1 MQIHSVDTFRVD
13 TKEKTLKVLKRE
25 KRKNLE
31 SAEEGKKINLES
43 AKWEDASKEAFS
55 RLINKRLHNKRK
67 LPKFPKLRKFFIILR
82 KCYLSAPRNRGFL
95 SIPV

>member
-1 MQIHSVDTFRVD
+1 LTLSELI
-13 TKEKTLKVLKRE
+13 LKV
-25 KRKNLE
+25 NLE
-31 SAEEGKKINLES
+31 SAEEGKKVNLESAKDGKKINLES

-82 KCYLSAPRNRGFL
+82 KCYLSAPRNRGFV
-95 SIPV
+95 IYP